1 MEQRISD
8 YFVQHLVKDPPPQ
21 VSAPR
26 LTLPRGTRYHTGPQR
41 PFFLLFFCR
50 CRSSRASRSWG
61 YRFCPPCVLALSFSL
76 YFFNRECL
84 PRVHISGTYV
94 GDLGPWLGAQ
104 YVLFCVF
111 LSTRKFLVPC
121 REYGLDLLQ

>member
-41 PFFLLFFCR
+41 PFFFF
-50 CRSSRASRSWG
+50 
-61 YRFCPPCVLALSFSL
+61 
-76 YFFNRECL
+76 FFVDAAAVEPAGAGGIGFAHPACL
-84 PRVHISGTYV
+84 P
-94 GDLGPWLGAQ
+94 
-104 YVLFCVF
+104 
-111 LSTRKFLVPC
+111 
-121 REYGLDLLQ
+121 